1 MMQRYARFLMTLVAV
16 VMLAACSR
24 TPDAEAVRTAV
35 TRGLDA
41 SFTEP
46 LLEIRSMRRLG
57 SAPLADDADGAAR
70 RIVYYNALFV
80 LERPYTFGDWE
91 SLNPAALANLL
102 GATEKGLE
110 GIRTRGNAAGDELK
124 VRGSVTFRRS
134 ADGWTPMNFV
144 APPVGSGPLA
154 DDSGSPA
161 AARSLVNQIL
171 NLFEHPPA
179 AHSQSQAIITEE
191 LRETLR
197 QITLRLERIQ
207 RSFLAAGGP
216 EGGEYDLVARTIA
229 NFANT
234 HGVPAASAVTQG
246 SIENVTLLGNGSA
259 TVALIQNDI
268 AGMAFNGSRLFHERG
283 AQPQLRALGSL
294 FPEPVHVVVRAND
307 GPASVAELRG
317 KRVDLGL
324 PDSGSRITALAVLRA
339 YGLTEADLAEATA
352 LGPAAAARALQAGEI
367 DAFIS
372 VINAP
377 ARLIQRLSADAAIR
391 LLPID
396 AAMLPALTADDSS
409 LVPVTLPPGTYPGQT
424 TPLATVA
431 VAALLVGRDDM
442 ADADVTTLLRAVY
455 ERIDFVA
462 AGSAAGA
469 LISLDRARTGLTL
482 PLHPQAQAF
491 FEAQLKKRDEE
502 SPASPSAAGDAPAAA
517 PPAVPAAAPGAAPE
531 PAAAAPSATGASVEV
546 GSASDA
552 IPGVSPDTAATQAPA
567 APAAPTPAGSP
578 AAS

>member
-1 MMQRYARFLMTLVAV
+1 MMQRYARFLMSLVAV
-16 VMLAACSR
+16 VMLAACSPA
-24 TPDAEAVRTAV
+24 PDAEAVRAAV

-46 LLEIRSMRRLG
+46 LLEIREMRRMG
-57 SAPLADDADGAAR
+57 SAPLSDDADGAAR
-70 RIVYYNALFV
+70 RIVYYNAIFV

-102 GATEKGLE
+102 GATEQGLE
-110 GIRTRGNAAGDELK
+110 GIRTRGNEEGDELK

-144 APPVGSGPLA
+144 APPVGTGHLA
-154 DDSGSPA
+154 DESGSPA

-171 NLFEHPPA
+171 TLFEHPPA

-229 NFANT
+229 GFANT
-234 HGVPAASAVTQG
+234 HGVPAASLVTEG

-259 TVALIQNDI
+259 TVALIQNDV

-283 AQPQLRALGSL
+283 PQPQLRALGSL
-294 FPEPVHVVVRAND
+294 FPEPVHIVVRASD
-307 GPASVAELRG
+307 GPASVADLRG
-317 KRVDLGL
+317 LRVDLGL
-324 PDSGSRITALAVLRA
+324 PDSGSRLTALAVLRA
-339 YGLTEADLAEATA
+339 NGITVNDLAKVTA
-352 LGPAAAARALQAGEI
+352 LGPVDAARALQAGEI
-367 DAFIS
+367 DAFVS

-377 ARLIQRLSADAAIR
+377 ARLIQRLSADAAVR
-391 LLPID
+391 LLSLDPSTIK
-396 AAMLPALTADDSS
+396 AVIADDTA

-424 TPLATVA
+424 TPLSTVA

-442 ADADVTTLLRAVY
+442 ADADVKTLLRAVY

-469 LISLDRARTGLTL
+469 LISLERARTGLTL

-491 FEAQLKKRDEE
+491 FEEQLRKPEE
-502 SPASPSAAGDAPAAA
+502 AAADATIEAAPAPASEPVPAGAVDAGADAAPVAAVTAASAAERASDDTPAPEHAAA
-517 PPAVPAAAPGAAPE
+517 PVTAAPAVP
-531 PAAAAPSATGASVEV
+531 
-546 GSASDA
+546 
-552 IPGVSPDTAATQAPA
+552 
-567 APAAPTPAGSP
+567 
-578 AAS
+578 